1 MAKAKARAT
10 AKKLKDKWKAK
21 VWYRVLAPAL
31 FNNVAIAETPA
42 ADRELLINRVTEVSL
57 QDLTGDFR
65 KSHVK
70 LYFKI
75 DRVEGTDAYTYFIGH
90 TLTNDYVRRLIRRRR
105 SRIDGVYDVTTKD
118 GAVIRVKP
126 LATTERRVQTS
137 QKHKIREIMKEVVF
151 SYAKERT
158 LDELIKGIIEDELP
172 NEIAKRCK
180 KFYPLRRVEIYKT
193 ELMKRPTTEE
203 RVETKEKKE
212 EKETSEEEV
221 EEKKAEEEKEETK
234 TEEEQTEKEKEVKE
248 EVEIEEKKAKDK
260 KEESEE
266 DKKEKEPAEE

>member
-1 MAKAKARAT
+1 MVKAKARAA

-21 VWYRVLAPAL
+21 VWYRVLAPSL

-42 ADRELLINRVTEVSL
+42 ADKELLINRVAEVSL

-75 DRVEGTDAYTYFIGH
+75 DRVEGTDAYTYFVGH
-90 TLTNDYVRRLIRRRR
+90 TLTNDYIRRLIRRRR
-105 SRIDGVYDVTTKD
+105 SRIDGVFDVTTKD
-118 GAVIRVKP
+118 GALIRIKP

-158 LDELIKGIIEDELP
+158 LDELIKGIMEDELS
-172 NEIAKRCK
+172 NEIARRCK
-180 KFYPLRRVEIYKT
+180 KFYPLRKVEIYKT
-193 ELMKRPTTEE
+193 ELMKRPSTEE
-203 RVETKEKKE
+203 ESKKE
-212 EKETSEEEV
+212 EFS
-221 EEKKAEEEKEETK
+221 KEET
-234 TEEEQTEKEKEVKE
+234 E
-248 EVEIEEKKAKDK
+248 EIEEKKETESGEEEES
-260 KEESEE
+260 KEEVENKESETEEKE
-266 DKKEKEPAEE
+266 DKEKQEKPEGE

>member
-1 MAKAKARAT
+1 MAKAKARAA

-42 ADRELLINRVTEVSL
+42 ADKELLINRVTEVSL

-105 SRIDGVYDVTTKD
+105 SRIDGVYDATTKD

-126 LATTERRVQTS
+126 LATTERRIQSS
-137 QKHKIREIMKEVVF
+137 QKHKIREIMKEVIF

-158 LDELIKGIIEDELP
+158 LDELIKSIIEDELP
-172 NEIAKRCK
+172 KEIANKCK
-180 KFYPLRRVEIYKT
+180 KFYPLRKVEIYKT

-203 RVETKEKKE
+203 RAETKEKKE
-212 EKETSEEEV
+212 EEETGKEKV
-221 EEKKAEEEKEETK
+221 EEKEIEEGKEETK
-234 TEEEQTEKEKEVKE
+234 TEEEQTEEEKEKAKE
-248 EVEIEEKKAKDK
+248 KVERKKK
-260 KEESEE
+260 KTKN
-266 DKKEKEPAEE
+266 KKEKKGEKKESAEE